1 MENVNNMWNVCK
13 MCEIFQMENLVIGKS
28 ENQNICK
35 TLKNITKKLQKNYKP
50 AFSRFAIRSITSKSF
65 TFFGYFFITSS

>member
-1 MENVNNMWNVCK
+1 MNMENVNNMRNVCK

-35 TLKNITKKLQKNYKP
+35 ALKKLQKNYKP

>member
-1 MENVNNMWNVCK
+1 MNMENVNNMWNVCK

-35 TLKNITKKLQKNYKP
+35 TLKNIKKHYKP

-65 TFFGYFFITSS
+65 TFFG